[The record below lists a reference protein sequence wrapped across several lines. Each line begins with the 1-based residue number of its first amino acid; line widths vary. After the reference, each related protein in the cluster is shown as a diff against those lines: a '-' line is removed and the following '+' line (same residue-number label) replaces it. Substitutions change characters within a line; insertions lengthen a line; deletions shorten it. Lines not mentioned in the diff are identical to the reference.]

1 MKSDTRQWDVFME
14 SFVCI
19 ELPADVD
26 PDSEEGTELLYRKAA
41 ALYVERIR
49 SGQCEF
55 TWEEFHEE

>member
-1 MKSDTRQWDVFME
+1 MNDTRQCDVFME

-26 PDSEEGTELLYRKAA
+26 PDSEEGTALLYRKAA
-41 ALYVERIR
+41 DLYVERIR

-55 TWEEFHEE
+55 TWEEFDD